1 MKNKKINSLTETAL
15 LTALIF
21 VSTKLINIPTPVGGV
36 INLVDAVILTISL
49 LVSRRS
55 AVFASG
61 IGSFISELLSPY
73 AIFAPATLLI
83 KSLMAFTSNTLFHK
97 LKYHENIKILI
108 AFISAEIIMIVG
120 YFIYQ
125 AFFLSL
131 GIYTA
136 SLDIINNITQA
147 SISIVFAIILY
158 KALKPLF
165 KWNKGS

>member
-1 MKNKKINSLTETAL
+1 MKNKKIKQLTEAAL
-15 LTALIF
+15 LTSLVF
-21 VSTKLINIPTPVGGV
+21 VATKLVNIPTPVGGV

-55 AVFASG
+55 AVLSSG
-61 IGSFISELLSPY
+61 IGSFLSELFSAY
-73 AIFAPATLLI
+73 AIFAPATLII
-83 KSLMAFTSNTLFHK
+83 KSLMAFTSNTLFNK
-97 LKYHENIKILI
+97 LKYSENIKILI
-108 AFISAEIIMIVG
+108 AFVSAELIMIIG

-136 SLDIINNITQA
+136 SLDIINNISQA
-147 SISIVFAIILY
+147 SISIIFAFILY

-165 KWNKGS
+165 K